1 MNDSVDLMNQLR
13 SVTDPPQHTHAEPRP
28 TYLVKRL
35 ELAVRGEIESLMRPL
50 GLTTHQYTA
59 LSVLARHP
67 GLSSAQLARRT
78 FISPQAA
85 NEIVA
90 LMEHKG
96 FVVRAADPRNRRILR
111 MSLTEAGVIAV
122 RAGDELV
129 AEMEGRMFA
138 GLRPAEVEM
147 FRSIL
152 EMCLKALTGSDQ
164 P

>member
-1 MNDSVDLMNQLR
+1 MLTPAPDTR
-13 SVTDPPQHTHAEPRP
+13 TAPRA

-67 GLSSAQLARRT
+67 GLSSAQLARRS

-85 NEIVA
+85 NEIVSM
-90 LMEHKG
+90 MERKG
-96 FVVRAADPRNRRILR
+96 LVVREADPRNRRILR
-111 MSLTEAGVIAV
+111 MSLTDAGEVAL

-129 AEMEGRMFA
+129 DELEDRMFA
-138 GLRPAEVEM
+138 RLRHAEVER
-147 FRSIL
+147 FRSTL
-152 EMCLKALTGSDQ
+152 EMCLSEFTGADHH
-164 P
+164 